1 MSTTARKVRDE
12 SARVGSDSEPTQ
24 STVLKRRPKG
34 VPKAVERVSAE
45 PNSRLTEIVQQ
56 VISIPIEKLHRHPS
70 NRTIT
75 AESVAELVQSLTDH
89 GQREPI
95 RVREHPE
102 RIGHY
107 EIISGERRYVAALQV
122 APRIDSLHAIV
133 ETLTDSTSLVELA
146 VANAARQDLTPIE
159 RAELLRDLI
168 TPIDQGG
175 GGMDR
180 AAAGRIF
187 GLNSDSG
194 VKNTLRLLKLPEYLR
209 TLLETGKVSVGQ
221 IRPLCAYPDAYLAR
235 LSDWIEKPCKGKS
248 GHESWAVRRWIDGD
262 ADDTERLIRDFST
275 RCTRPVGDKRHK
287 HDHGYQL
294 GGNYPCLFDLE
305 KINGIHRTELQIVEI
320 PDGEKGVRSVA
331 LNVKLWHE
339 LQDPLVAAKVKSKSK
354 PIKETSRNALA
365 SGSKAPTAAEL
376 KAKRKK
382 QDEQL
387 AQYTRNWICTALRC
401 TMANRTPPHR
411 VLTLAPWLINAFM
424 LWGNVFSEIYQ
435 WAVSE
440 LVGSS
445 VKQSKYGR
453 WSDSAKDSD
462 ALQSFRGAE
471 FWTALWRVALW
482 PTATRNDTDVG
493 LAKIGT
499 IPDQMP
505 RIDPEKVHELAA
517 TLGVS
522 IETVWQHAA
531 EDGWERS
538 LVLKWLEYHT
548 KDQLTDLAKSL
559 KITLQA
565 DKRGMMAAELLDHHK
580 IGKGYQLHLPAVLAP
595 KVKGKRGDA

>member
-1 MSTTARKVRDE
+1 L
-12 SARVGSDSEPTQ
+12 VGSATTD
-24 STVLKRRPKG
+24 
-34 VPKAVERVSAE
+34 
-45 PNSRLTEIVQQ
+45 IVQQ
-56 VISIPIEKLHRHPS
+56 VISIPIDKLHRHPS

-75 AESVAELVQSLTDH
+75 PESVSELVQSLQDH

-102 RIGHY
+102 KLGHY
-107 EIISGERRYVAALQV
+107 EIISGERRFVAAQQV
-122 APRIDSLHAIV
+122 TPKIDSLNAIV
-133 ETLTDSTSLVELA
+133 ETLTDSNSLVELA

-187 GLNSDSG
+187 GLNSESG
-194 VKNTLRLLKLPEYLR
+194 VKNTLRLLKLPEYFRNMLS
-209 TLLETGKVSVGQ
+209 TGQVTVGK
-221 IRPLCAYPDAYLAR
+221 IRPLCAYPDSYLAR
-235 LSDWIEKPCKGKS
+235 LADWIQKCLKDKHP
-248 GHESWAVRRWIDGD
+248 HWAVSQWVSEYVDEN
-262 ADDTERLIRDFST
+262 DTESLLRMFEREH
-275 RCTRPVGDKRHK
+275 TRPVGDKKHK
-287 HDHGYQL
+287 HAHGYQQ
-294 GGNYPCLFDLE
+294 GGFQPCLFNLE

-331 LNVKLWHE
+331 LNVKLWHT
-339 LQDPLVAAKVKSKSK
+339 LQDPLVAAKIKSKSK
-354 PIKETSRNALA
+354 PIAEGKSKATA
-365 SGSKAPTAAEL
+365 GSKAPAPTAAEL

-382 QDEQL
+382 QDDQL
-387 AQYTRNWICTALRC
+387 SQYTRNWICTALRC

-411 VLTLAPWLINAFM
+411 VLALAPWLINAFM

-445 VKQSKYGR
+445 AKQSKYGGR

-462 ALQSFRGAE
+462 ALQSIRSAE
-471 FWTALWRVALW
+471 FWAALWRVALW
-482 PTATRNDTDVG
+482 PVATRNDTNVG
-493 LAKIGT
+493 LATIGT

-522 IETVWQHAA
+522 METVWTHAA

-548 KDQLTDLAKSL
+548 KDQLIDLAKSL
-559 KITLQA
+559 KITLTT
-565 DKRGMMAAELLDHHK
+565 DKRGDMAAELLGHHRL
-580 IGKGYQLHLPAVLAP
+580 GTGRQLHMPAVLSAP
-595 KVKGKRGDA
+595 KAGKRGAR

>member
-1 MSTTARKVRDE
+1 M
-12 SARVGSDSEPTQ
+12 
-24 STVLKRRPKG
+24 
-34 VPKAVERVSAE
+34 
-45 PNSRLTEIVQQ
+45 
-56 VISIPIEKLHRHPS
+56 ISIPIEKLHRHPS

-75 AESVAELVQSLTDH
+75 PESVSELVQSLSDH

-102 RIGHY
+102 RLGHY
-107 EIISGERRYVAALQV
+107 EIISGERRFVAAQQV
-122 APRIDSLHAIV
+122 TPRIDSLNAIV
-133 ETLTDSTSLVELA
+133 ETLTDSNSLVELA

-187 GLNSDSG
+187 GLNSESG

-209 TLLETGKVSVGQ
+209 SLLETGKATIGQ

-235 LSDWIEKPCKGKS
+235 LSDWIESRSKKSKGRVE
-248 GHESWAVRRWIDGD
+248 GTHAVEQWLEMYVDQN
-262 ADDTERLIRDFST
+262 DTDWLLREFNRH
-275 RCTRPVGDKRHK
+275 CTRPVGDKRHK
-287 HDHGYQL
+287 HNHGYQQ
-294 GGNYPCLFDLE
+294 GGDQPCLFDLE
-305 KINGIHRTELQIVEI
+305 KINGIHQTELQIVEI

-331 LNVKLWHE
+331 LNVKLWHT
-339 LQDPLVAAKVKSKSK
+339 LQDPLVQAKIKSKSK
-354 PIKETSRNALA
+354 PIKETSRTALA
-365 SGSKAPTAAEL
+365 SKAAPTAAEL

-382 QDEQL
+382 QDDQL

-411 VLTLAPWLINAFM
+411 VLALAPWLINAFM
-424 LWGNVFSEIYQ
+424 LWGNVFSEIYR

-440 LVGSS
+440 LVGSAG
-445 VKQSKYGR
+445 KHSKYGR

-462 ALQSFRGAE
+462 ALQSIRSAE
-471 FWTALWRVALW
+471 FWAALWRVALW
-482 PTATRNDTDVG
+482 PVATRNDTDVG

-522 IETVWQHAA
+522 METVWSHAA
-531 EDGWERS
+531 EDGWEMS

-548 KDQLTDLAKSL
+548 KDQLIDLAKSM

-565 DKRGMMAAELLDHHK
+565 DKRGAMAAELLDHHK
-580 IGKGYQLHLPAVLAP
+580 LGHGRQLHLPAVLSMQ
-595 KVKGKRGDA
+595 KVGKRGAR